1 VLFGGGV
8 VRFFGT
14 AFGTAIGKAGFIGFQ
29 LELFGADGADFD
41 RKRHTPHDKTHF
53 VGCIPRLRLGP
64 PGGRRRMF
72 PSDHRQRMG
81 YTRHEVTAPR
91 VAVPAGKPFLAL
103 SLQYDALVTV
113 LSFGF
118 ACCLVI
124 ATVCF

>member
-1 VLFGGGV
+1 
-8 VRFFGT
+8 
-14 AFGTAIGKAGFIGFQ
+14 
-29 LELFGADGADFD
+29 
-41 RKRHTPHDKTHF
+41 
-53 VGCIPRLRLGP
+53 
-64 PGGRRRMF
+64 MF

-124 ATVCF
+124 ATVCFLWARFLCGGVLDEWSYFAA